1 MNWRVDYTK
10 RFLRELARL
19 PKYVQERAENIVFH
33 QFPST
38 NPFQLGYIESMKGY
52 RDKYK
57 IRIGNYRIGI
67 AVDRENR
74 VIICQ
79 RIAHRRDIYRI
90 FP

>member
-1 MNWRVDYTK
+1 MNWRVDYTE

-19 PKYVQERAENIVFH
+19 PKHIQKRAEAIVFH
-33 QFPST
+33 QLSST

-67 AVDRENR
+67 VVERENR

>member
-1 MNWRVDYTK
+1 
-10 RFLRELARL
+10 
-19 PKYVQERAENIVFH
+19 
-33 QFPST
+33 
-38 NPFQLGYIESMKGY
+38 MKGY